1 MALLSIVV
9 PVYNVRD
16 YIEQCVLS
24 ILQQD
29 YREIEV
35 IIVDDGSTDGSSIIC
50 DELSYRDDRIKI
62 IHQENMGMSGAR
74 NTGLKNVHG
83 DYIGFIDS
91 DDWIEDKM
99 FSMMV
104 NEMQSEGADI
114 VMCRNQHISSEGV
127 IYGIEG
133 YSKRMILNN
142 VQATEEILRDINI
155 HSYVWNKI
163 YKRDLLCE
171 FEFPVGRIYEDTA
184 SLFKLF
190 FKARKVISIPYIGY
204 NYRVRHSSICHIDIN
219 NDLNIKRE
227 LDNVFA
233 FYSRYKFVKVH
244 PELDGVLPVCAK
256 KVYTMLRNFLHK
268 IEYEKNRLSNE
279 QEKDVRSMLNGIIIA
294 DLSMF
299 SLFERM
305 DILLSRISY
314 YLLILYLKVISV
326 IRSL

>member
-29 YREIEV
+29 YRDIEV

-50 DELSYRDDRIKI
+50 DELSSRDDRIKI
-62 IHQENMGMSGAR
+62 IHQENMGLSGAR

-104 NEMQSEGADI
+104 NEMQSEDADI
-114 VMCRNQHISSEGV
+114 VICRNQHISSEGV

-142 VQATEEILRDINI
+142 IQATEEILRDINI
-155 HSYVWNKI
+155 HSYAWNKI
-163 YKRDLLCE
+163 YKRNLLCE
-171 FEFPVGRIYEDTA
+171 FEFPMGRIYEDTA

-190 FKARKVISIPYIGY
+190 YKARKVVSIPYIGY
-204 NYRVRHSSICHIDIN
+204 NYRVRHSSICHIDN
-219 NDLNIKRE
+219 KDLNIKRE

-233 FYSRYKFVKVH
+233 FYSRYKFVKDH
-244 PELDGVLPVCAK
+244 PELDGVLPVCTK
-256 KVYTMLRNFLHK
+256 KVYTMLRNFMH
-268 IEYEKNRLSNE
+268 IIVCEKNKLSIE
-279 QEKDVRSMLNGIIIA
+279 QEKDVRSMFNGIKIT

-299 SLFERM
+299 SQFERM

-314 YLLILYLKVISV
+314 NLLILYLKIISV

>member
-1 MALLSIVV
+1 MALLSIII

-24 ILQQD
+24 VLQQD

-50 DELSYRDDRIKI
+50 DELSSRDDRIKI
-62 IHQENMGMSGAR
+62 FHQENMGMSGAR

-104 NEMQSEGADI
+104 NEMRFEDADI

-133 YSKRMILNN
+133 YSERVIFNN

-163 YKRDLLCE
+163 YKRELLCE
-171 FEFPVGRIYEDTA
+171 FEFPLGRIYEDTA

-204 NYRVRHSSICHIDIN
+204 NYRVRHSSICHININ

-233 FYSRYKFVKVH
+233 FYSRYLFVKEH
-244 PELDGVLPVCAK
+244 PELDGVLPVCSK
-256 KVYTMLRNFLHK
+256 IVYTMLRNFMHK
-268 IEYEKNRLSNE
+268 IVHEKTKLSIG
-279 QEKDVRSMLNGIIIA
+279 QEEDVRNMLNGIKIE

-299 SLFERM
+299 SLFERI

-314 YLLILYLKVISV
+314 YLLIFYLKIISV